1 MACWTEPAARTEPC
15 PAGLRWAGLIRAGE
29 SWVEGKSAEPR
40 LPGDRLAV
48 PTQTVRNSAV
58 RVTVF
63 HRTAVQLSVANSR
76 TVEGLAG
83 GNSVG

>member
-29 SWVEGKSAEPR
+29 RWVEAR